1 MGPNPTGLGGSY
13 PDTSQTSGFLYL
25 GCDTDTLLSDLSEPK
40 TDREKTRAAITDLM
54 VAIGVQSCASNPE
67 AVQIER
73 FFFTRGQCRTF
84 ANLLEDPSMDLVRV
98 FLLISFYMFGA
109 CRRNAAFMYLGV
121 AARSAVALGLHAE
134 PSGSLSRVEQHER
147 YDPPSASKGAFTKH

>member
-1 MGPNPTGLGGSY
+1 M
-13 PDTSQTSGFLYL
+13 
-25 GCDTDTLLSDLSEPK
+25 
-40 TDREKTRAAITDLM
+40 I
-54 VAIGVQSCASNPE
+54 AIGVQSCPNNPE
-67 AVQIER
+67 AIQIER
-73 FFFTRGQCRTF
+73 FFFMRGQCRTF

-98 FLLISFYMFGA
+98 FLLMSFYMFGA

-147 YDPPSASKGAFTKH
+147 YGPLSVTESAFTKH